1 VNVTGIELAPT
12 PLSKPSRTLVGGIP
26 GLRLPGSEL
35 GAFLSLV
42 TGFAV
47 KISAT
52 AVTGFAEKVPATA
65 QMYTAPAFPSHSA
78 GIGAPRKD
86 KGSNSTRGLKDLS
99 ALAKSNSLLSKDK
112 KKNEQADSVVLPR
125 PVAPPQGPA
134 VLIASPATV
143 YEVPSRG
150 PQLRVESDQVTSSG
164 NKGDSGA
171 TSDAER
177 VPLASASAP
186 VTMLGVGVAFAL
198 RLIPVVSEAKDSSQA
213 DMSSLQSVAAK
224 FTSIPTPEPVQL
236 NLNQSSTI
244 TNEVSGATLTTL
256 KGSFSN
262 LVPFRASPDAKPLQ
276 SDEHVTS
283 ISTAVRPG
291 LDRQAEPAPGPM
303 PVPSPAAVP
312 QNTQQAATWSWP
324 SLPNQSAESNAA
336 APPESHARPDQQ
348 LKSEPSTLAAPGST
362 DSVTRQPDLAAT
374 ANGTLPVMA
383 RTSPRPIAPGESGV
397 SQPEPKESKAE
408 PAAKRELQ
416 PSSRNS
422 RQTGANATGAE
433 APSRPPDTL
442 GPPVTRVDRSSAREP
457 SALKVASEPETKV
470 GIAPPPFRQI
480 SLKLTTDDST
490 RVSLDLIEKAG
501 KVQITVRTPDHELAK
516 SLQTDLGDLIGR
528 LEGKGFKIESW
539 IPATVHQ
546 AAAPSPSSDSNNG
559 FGQPRHSGAGQGG
572 QQRHQQNGSNQRQQ
586 ARWTAQIEETLS
598 ADEARSES

>member
-12 PLSKPSRTLVGGIP
+12 PLSKPSRTLVGRIP

-42 TGFAV
+42 TG
-47 KISAT
+47 I
-52 AVTGFAEKVPATA
+52 AEKIPTIAPSQVDA
-65 QMYTAPAFPSHSA
+65 APAISSHPNETA
-78 GIGAPRKD
+78 APNKD
-86 KGSNSTRGLKDLS
+86 KGKNSTGSLHDLCGLGN
-99 ALAKSNSLLSKDK
+99 ANSLSKGA
-112 KKNEQADSVVLPR
+112 KNNERTESVALPL
-125 PVAPPQGPA
+125 PVAPVQEPA
-134 VLIASPATV
+134 AVIASSTIV
-143 YEVPSRG
+143 YAVPRPG

-171 TSDAER
+171 TDSSDAER

-186 VTMLGVGVAFAL
+186 VTTLGVDVAFAL

-213 DMSSLQSVAAK
+213 DMSSPQSVAVK

-256 KGSFSN
+256 KDSFSN
-262 LVPFRASPDAKPLQ
+262 LVPFRASPDAEPLQ

-324 SLPNQSAESNAA
+324 SLPNQSAESNSAT
-336 APPESHARPDQQ
+336 PPESHARPDQH
-348 LKSEPSTLAAPGST
+348 LKSEPSTVAAPGST

-383 RTSPRPIAPGESGV
+383 RTWPPPIAPGESGV

-416 PSSRNS
+416 SSSRNS
-422 RQTGANATGAE
+422 RQAGANATGAE

-442 GPPVTRVDRSSAREP
+442 GPPVTRVDRSSATEP

-528 LEGKGFKIESW
+528 LEGKGFKTESW
-539 IPATVHQ
+539 IPATIHQ
-546 AAAPSPSSDSNNG
+546 TAAPSQSADSNNG
-559 FGQPRHSGAGQGG
+559 FGQPQHSGAGQGG
-572 QQRHQQNGSNQRQQ
+572 DQQRHQQNGSNQRQQ
-586 ARWTAQIEETLS
+586 ARWKAQIEETLS
-598 ADEARSES
+598 ADEKTRSES